1 MSSIKVVCPH
11 CAKVNKIPKKDS
23 YKKANCGSCKQSM
36 LEYKPIE
43 VDKEGLLHVLVI
55 VIFQLYVDF
64 WGSLGVGLC

>member
-1 MSSIKVVCPH
+1 LILYYIKSYNTNKNRENYYGAGIKVVCPH

-43 VDKEGLLHVLVI
+43 VDKEGLLHV
-55 VIFQLYVDF
+55 
-64 WGSLGVGLC
+64 